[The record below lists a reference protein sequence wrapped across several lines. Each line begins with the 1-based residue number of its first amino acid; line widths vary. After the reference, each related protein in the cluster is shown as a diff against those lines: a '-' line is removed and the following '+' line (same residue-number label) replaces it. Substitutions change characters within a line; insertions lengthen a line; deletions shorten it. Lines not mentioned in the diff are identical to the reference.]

1 MNVFERIQFLRTEL
15 RQHNH
20 SYYVLDKPTISDFEF
35 DKLLE
40 ELISLESEN
49 PEFFDTHSPSQRVGG
64 EVTKNFNTVKHQYP
78 MLSLGNTYSEEELR
92 EFDKRIHKLVEEQ
105 IEYVCELKYDGVS
118 ISLTYE
124 NGQLTQALTRGD
136 GTQGD
141 NVTTNVKTIK
151 SIPLQL
157 QGNFPSFFEIRG
169 EIFIPHAGFKALNA
183 DREQAGLETFA
194 NTRNTASGSLKIQ
207 DSKEVAERPLD
218 CFLYHMLGKQTPYDL
233 HYENLEA
240 AKSWGFKVPSE
251 TECCK
256 DIDAVIRFV
265 KKWDKL
271 RHDLPY
277 DIDGIVIK
285 VNSLRQQ
292 EQMGFTA
299 KSPRWAIAYKF
310 KAEQALTTLN
320 EITYQVGRTGAITP
334 VANLEPVLLAGTLV
348 KRASLHNADQIAKL
362 DIREGDKVY
371 VEKGGEII
379 PKIVW
384 VEKQDRDLFSQPT
397 VFITECPECTSELIR
412 TEGDAKHYC
421 PNSENCPPQI
431 KGKFEHF
438 ISRKAMNIDGLGPET
453 IELLLKKRMVQSIPD
468 LYELKIND
476 LLPLERM
483 AEKSAENLLKGLEAS
498 KQIPFERVLFAL
510 GIRYVGETVAKK
522 LAKHYQHMQALLDA
536 TQEDLENVEEI
547 GEKIAESVV
556 FYFADESNRNIVQRL
571 AKHALQMEVGDEDK
585 AVSNA
590 LEGASVVVS
599 GVFKQFS
606 RTELKKIIEQHGGKN
621 VGSIT
626 KKTTFVVA
634 GENMGPS
641 KRQKAEDLAIPL
653 ITEEEFIQKL
663 ANAVC

>member
-1 MNVFERIQFLRTEL
+1 MNVSERIQFLRTEL

-40 ELISLESEN
+40 ELIRLENEN
-49 PEFFDTHSPSQRVGG
+49 PEFFDPHSPSQRVGG

-78 MLSLGNTYSEEELR
+78 MLSLGNTYSEEELID
-92 EFDKRIHKLVEEQ
+92 FDKRIHKLVEDQ

-124 NGQLTQALTRGD
+124 NGHLTQAITRGD
-136 GTQGD
+136 GTHGD
-141 NVTTNVKTIK
+141 DVTANVKTIK

-157 QGNFPSFFEIRG
+157 QGNFPSLFEIRG
-169 EIFIPHAGFKALNA
+169 EIFIPHAGFEAMNA
-183 DREQAGLETFA
+183 EREEAGFETFA
-194 NTRNTASGSLKIQ
+194 NPRNTASGSLKMQ

-218 CFLYHMLGKQTPYDL
+218 CFLYHVLGKQIPCDL
-233 HYENLEA
+233 HYDNLEA
-240 AKSWGFKVPSE
+240 AKSWGFKVPRD

-265 KKWDKL
+265 QKWDKL

-285 VNSLRQQ
+285 VNSLLQQ

-310 KAEQALTTLN
+310 KADQALTTLN
-320 EITYQVGRTGAITP
+320 KITYQVGRTGAITP
-334 VANLEPVLLAGTLV
+334 VANLEPVLLAGTVV
-348 KRASLHNADQIAKL
+348 KRASLHNADQITKL

-379 PKIVW
+379 PKIVG

-397 VFITECPECTSELIR
+397 IFKTECPECASELIR

-421 PNSENCPPQI
+421 LNSEKCPPQI

-453 IELLLKKRMVQSIPD
+453 IELLFKKNMVQSIPD
-468 LYELKIND
+468 LYELKIED

-522 LAKHYQHMQALLDA
+522 LAKHYQHIQALLDA
-536 TQEDLENVEEI
+536 SQEDLENVEEI

-556 FYFADESNRNIVQRL
+556 LYFADESNRNIVQRL
-571 AKHALQMEVGDEDK
+571 IKHELQMEIAEEYK
-585 AVSNA
+585 AISNT

-599 GVFKQFS
+599 GVFTQFS
-606 RTELKKIIEQHGGKN
+606 RTELKNLIEQHGGKN
-621 VGSIT
+621 VGSIS

-634 GENMGPS
+634 GENMGPI
-641 KRQKAEDLAIPL
+641 KRQKAEDLGVPL
-653 ITEEEFIQKL
+653 ISEEEFIHKIS
-663 ANAVC
+663 

>member
-1 MNVFERIQFLRTEL
+1 MNISERIQFLRTEL
-15 RQHNH
+15 RKHNH
-20 SYYVLDKPTISDFEF
+20 SYYVLDKPMISDFEF
-35 DKLLE
+35 DKLLQ
-40 ELISLESEN
+40 ELIRLENEN
-49 PEFFDTHSPSQRVGG
+49 PEFFDSHSPSQRVGG
-64 EVTKNFNTVKHQYP
+64 EVNKSFNTVKHQYP

-92 EFDKRIHKLVEEQ
+92 IYDKRIHKLVEDQ
-105 IEYVCELKYDGVS
+105 IEYICELKYDGVS

-124 NGQLTQALTRGD
+124 NGLLTQALTRGD

-141 NVTTNVKTIK
+141 DVTTNVKTIK

-157 QGNFPSFFEIRG
+157 QGAYPSLFEIRG
-169 EIFIPHAGFKALNA
+169 EIFISRDGFEAMNA
-183 DREQAGLETFA
+183 EREQAGLETFS
-194 NTRNTASGSLKIQ
+194 NPRNTASGSLKIQ

-218 CFLYHMLGKQTPYDL
+218 CFLYHMLGKQIPCDL
-233 HYENLEA
+233 HYDNLEA
-240 AKSWGFKVPSE
+240 AKSWGFKVPTE

-256 DIDAVIRFV
+256 DIDTVIRFV
-265 KKWDKL
+265 QKWDKL
-271 RHDLPY
+271 RHNLPY

-285 VNSLRQQ
+285 VNSLKHQ

-310 KAEQALTTLN
+310 KAEQALTTLKQ
-320 EITYQVGRTGAITP
+320 ITYQVGRTGAITP
-334 VANLEPVLLAGTLV
+334 VANLEPVLLAGTVV

-379 PKIVW
+379 PKIIG

-397 VFITECPECTSELIR
+397 VFITECPECASDLIR
-412 TEGDAKHYC
+412 SEGDAKHYC
-421 PNSENCPPQI
+421 PKSEDCPPQI
-431 KGKFEHF
+431 KGKLEHF

-453 IELLLKKRMVQSIPD
+453 IELFFKEGLVQSIPD
-468 LYELKIND
+468 LYELRMDD

-522 LAKHYQHMQALLDA
+522 LAKHYQHIQALLDA
-536 TQEDLENVEEI
+536 SQEDLENVEEI

-556 FYFADESNRNIVQRL
+556 LYFANESNRNIVQRL
-571 AKHALQMEVGDEDK
+571 AKHALQMEVGEEDK

-590 LEGASVVVS
+590 LKGASFVVS
-599 GVFKQFS
+599 GVFTHFT

-621 VGSIT
+621 LGSIS

-641 KRQKAEDLAIPL
+641 KRQKAEDLGIPL
-653 ITEEEFIQKL
+653 ITEEEFVKKIS
-663 ANAVC
+663 

>member
-1 MNVFERIQFLRTEL
+1 MNVFKRIQLLREDL

-20 SYYVLDKPTISDFEF
+20 RYYVLDQPVISDFEF

-40 ELISLESEN
+40 ELIVLENKN
-49 PEFFDTHSPSQRVGG
+49 PQYFDANSPSQRVGG
-64 EVTKNFNTVKHQYP
+64 ALTKSFQTVKHQYP

-92 EFDKRIHKLVEEQ
+92 NFDKRIHKLVEDE

-141 NVTTNVKTIK
+141 DVTTNVKTIN

-157 QGNFPSFFEIRG
+157 QGSYPDLFEIRG
-169 EIFIPHAGFKALNA
+169 EIFITHTGFEAMNKE
-183 DREQAGLETFA
+183 REQVGLEPFA
-194 NTRNTASGSLKIQ
+194 NPRNTASGSLKML

-218 CFLYHMLGKQTPYDL
+218 CFLYHMLGSQITCDL
-233 HYENLEA
+233 HYDNLQQ
-240 AKSWGFKVPSE
+240 AKSWGFKVPAE
-251 TECCK
+251 TVCCK
-256 DIDAVIRFV
+256 DIEAVIRFLQ
-265 KKWDKL
+265 KWDKL

-285 VNSLRQQ
+285 VNSLQQQ

-310 KAEQALTTLN
+310 QAEQALTTLN

-334 VANLEPVLLAGTLV
+334 VANLEPVLLAGTIV

-379 PKIVW
+379 PKIVG
-384 VEKQDRDLFSQPT
+384 VEKQDRDLFSEPT
-397 VFITECPECTSELIR
+397 EFITKCPECASDLIR
-412 TEGDAKHYC
+412 TKGDAKHYC
-421 PNSENCPPQI
+421 PNSEHCPPQI

-453 IELLLKKRMVQSIPD
+453 IELLFNEGLICSLPD
-468 LYELKIND
+468 LYTLNLEH

-483 AEKSAENLLKGLEAS
+483 AQKSAENLLKGLQES
-498 KQIPFERVLFAL
+498 KKISFERLLFAL

-522 LAKHYQHMQALLDA
+522 LALHFQHIDALMQAKR
-536 TQEDLENVEEI
+536 EDLEGLGEI
-547 GEKIAESVV
+547 GEKIAESVLS
-556 FYFADESNRNIVQRL
+556 YFAQEKNTEIIDGFRYHN
-571 AKHALQMEVGDEDK
+571 LQMEVRAEDK
-585 AVSNA
+585 SISKV
-590 LEGASVVVS
+590 LEGCSIVVS
-599 GVFKQFS
+599 GVFTNYS
-606 RTELKKIIEQHGGKN
+606 RDELKKLIEQHAGKN
-621 VGSIT
+621 VGSIS
-626 KKTTFVVA
+626 KKTTFVLA

-641 KRQKAEDLAIPL
+641 KRQKAEDLGIPI
-653 ITEEEFIQKL
+653 ITEEEFIQK
-663 ANAVC
+663 VS

>member
-1 MNVFERIQFLRTEL
+1 MNVSERIQFLRTEL

-40 ELISLESEN
+40 ELIRLENEN
-49 PEFFDTHSPSQRVGG
+49 PEFFDPHSPSQRVGG

-78 MLSLGNTYSEEELR
+78 MLSLGNTYSEEELID
-92 EFDKRIHKLVEEQ
+92 FDKRIHKLVEDQ

-124 NGQLTQALTRGD
+124 NGHLTQAITRGD
-136 GTQGD
+136 GTHGD
-141 NVTTNVKTIK
+141 DVTANVKTIK

-157 QGNFPSFFEIRG
+157 QGNFPSLFEIRG
-169 EIFIPHAGFKALNA
+169 EIFIPHAGFEAMNA
-183 DREQAGLETFA
+183 EREEAGFETFA
-194 NTRNTASGSLKIQ
+194 NPRNTASGSLKMQ

-218 CFLYHMLGKQTPYDL
+218 CFLYHVLGKQIPCDL
-233 HYENLEA
+233 HYDNLEA
-240 AKSWGFKVPSE
+240 AKSWGFKVPRD

-265 KKWDKL
+265 QKWDKL

-285 VNSLRQQ
+285 VNSLLQQ

-310 KAEQALTTLN
+310 KADQALTTLN
-320 EITYQVGRTGAITP
+320 KITYQVGRTGAITP
-334 VANLEPVLLAGTLV
+334 VANLEPVLLAGTVV
-348 KRASLHNADQIAKL
+348 KRASLHNADQITKL

-379 PKIVW
+379 PKIVG

-397 VFITECPECTSELIR
+397 IFKTECPECASELIR

-421 PNSENCPPQI
+421 LNSEKCPPQI

-453 IELLLKKRMVQSIPD
+453 IELLFKKSMVQSIPD
-468 LYELKIND
+468 LYELKIED

-522 LAKHYQHMQALLDA
+522 LAKHYQHIQALLDA
-536 TQEDLENVEEI
+536 SQEDLENVEEI

-556 FYFADESNRNIVQRL
+556 LYFADESNRNIVQRL
-571 AKHALQMEVGDEDK
+571 IKHELQMEIGEEYK
-585 AVSNA
+585 AISNT

-599 GVFKQFS
+599 GVFTQFS
-606 RTELKKIIEQHGGKN
+606 RAELKNLIEQHGGKN
-621 VGSIT
+621 VGSIS

-634 GENMGPS
+634 GENMGPI
-641 KRQKAEDLAIPL
+641 KRQKAEDLGVPL
-653 ITEEEFIQKL
+653 ISEEEFIHKIS
-663 ANAVC
+663 

>member
-40 ELISLESEN
+40 ELIRLENEN
-49 PEFFDTHSPSQRVGG
+49 PEFFDPHSPSQRVGG

-92 EFDKRIHKLVEEQ
+92 DFDKRIHKLVEAQ

-141 NVTTNVKTIK
+141 DVTTNVKTIK

-157 QGNFPSFFEIRG
+157 QGTYPSLFEIRG
-169 EIFIPHAGFKALNA
+169 EIYISHAGFEAMNTE
-183 DREQAGLETFA
+183 REQAGLETFA
-194 NTRNTASGSLKIQ
+194 NPRNTASGSLKMH

-218 CFLYHMLGKQTPYDL
+218 CFLYHILGKQIPCNL
-233 HYENLEA
+233 HYDNLEA
-240 AKSWGFKVPSE
+240 AKSWGFKVPAE

-265 KKWDKL
+265 QKWDKL

-285 VNSLRQQ
+285 VNSLQQQ

-334 VANLEPVLLAGTLV
+334 VANLEPVLLAGTVV

-379 PKIVW
+379 PKIVG

-397 VFITECPECTSELIR
+397 VFITECLECASDLIR

-421 PNSENCPPQI
+421 PNSQECPPQI

-453 IELLLKKRMVQSIPD
+453 IELFFKEGLVKSIPD
-468 LYELKIND
+468 LYELRMDD

-522 LAKHYQHMQALLDA
+522 LAKHYQHMQALLGA
-536 TQEDLENVEEI
+536 SQEDLENVEEI

-556 FYFADESNRNIVQRL
+556 LYFADESNRNTVQRL
-571 AKHALQMEVGDEDK
+571 AKHALQMEVGEKDK

-599 GVFKQFS
+599 GVFTQFN
-606 RTELKKIIEQHGGKN
+606 RTDLKKIIEQHGGKN
-621 VGSIT
+621 VGSIS
-626 KKTTFVVA
+626 KKTTFVIA

-641 KRQKAEDLAIPL
+641 KRQKAEDLGVPL
-653 ITEEEFIQKL
+653 ISEEEFIQKIS
-663 ANAVC
+663 

>member
-1 MNVFERIQFLRTEL
+1 MNVSERIQFLRTEL

-40 ELISLESEN
+40 ELIRLESEN
-49 PEFFDTHSPSQRVGG
+49 PEFFDPNSPSQRVGG
-64 EVTKNFNTVKHQYP
+64 EVSKSFNTVKHQYP

-92 EFDKRIHKLVEEQ
+92 DFDKRIHKLVEDQ

-118 ISLTYE
+118 ISLIYE

-141 NVTTNVKTIK
+141 DVTANVKTIK

-157 QGNFPSFFEIRG
+157 QGNYPSLFEIRG
-169 EIFIPHAGFKALNA
+169 EIFIPHSGFEAMNVE
-183 DREQAGLETFA
+183 REQAGLETFA
-194 NTRNTASGSLKIQ
+194 NPRNTASGSLKMQ

-218 CFLYHMLGKQTPYDL
+218 CFLYHMLGAQIPCGL
-233 HYENLEA
+233 HYNNLQA

-256 DIDAVIRFV
+256 DIEAVISFIH
-265 KKWDKL
+265 KWDQL

-285 VNSLRQQ
+285 VNSLQQQ
-292 EQMGFTA
+292 EEMGFTA

-320 EITYQVGRTGAITP
+320 EISYQVGRTGAITP
-334 VANLEPVLLAGTLV
+334 VANLEPVLLAGTIV
-348 KRASLHNADQIAKL
+348 KRASLHNADQISKL
-362 DIREGDKVY
+362 DVREGDKVY

-379 PKIVW
+379 PKIVGA
-384 VEKQDRDLFSQPT
+384 EKQERDLFSKPT
-397 VFITECPECTSELIR
+397 EFISQCPECASELIR

-421 PNSENCPPQI
+421 LNSEHCPPQI

-453 IELLLKKRMVQSIPD
+453 IELLFKEELLQSIAD
-468 LYELKIND
+468 LYTLKMED

-483 AEKSAENLLKGLEAS
+483 AEKSAENLLKGLEVS

-522 LAKHYQHMQALLDA
+522 LAKHYQHIHALMNT
-536 TQEDLENVEEI
+536 TQDDLENIEEI
-547 GEKIAESVV
+547 GGKIAESVV
-556 FYFADESNRNIVQRL
+556 LYFADENNRNIVLRL
-571 AKHALQMEVGDEDK
+571 EQYALQMEVGEEDK
-585 AVSNA
+585 AVSNI
-590 LEGASVVVS
+590 LEGASIVVS
-599 GVFKQFS
+599 GVFTQLS
-606 RTELKKIIEQHGGKN
+606 RADLKKIIEQHGGKN
-621 VGSIT
+621 VGSIS

-641 KRQKAEDLAIPL
+641 KRQKAEDLGVPL
-653 ITEEEFIQKL
+653 ITEEEFIQKIS
-663 ANAVC
+663 

>member
-1 MNVFERIQFLRTEL
+1 MNVSERIQFLRTEL

-40 ELISLESEN
+40 ELIHLENKN
-49 PEFFDTHSPSQRVGG
+49 PEFFDPHSPSQRVGG
-64 EVTKNFNTVKHQYP
+64 KVSKSFNTVKHQYP

-92 EFDKRIHKLVEEQ
+92 DFDKRIHKLVEDQ

-141 NVTTNVKTIK
+141 DVTTNVKTIK

-157 QGNFPSFFEIRG
+157 QGGYPSLFEIRG
-169 EIFIPHAGFKALNA
+169 EIFIPHAGFEAMNTE
-183 DREQAGLETFA
+183 REQAGLETFA
-194 NTRNTASGSLKIQ
+194 NPRNTASGSLKMQ

-218 CFLYHMLGKQTPYDL
+218 CFLYYMLGKQIPCDL
-233 HYENLEA
+233 HYYNLEA

-265 KKWDKL
+265 QKWDAL

-285 VNSLRQQ
+285 VNSLQQQ

-334 VANLEPVLLAGTLV
+334 VANLEPVLLVGTVV

-379 PKIVW
+379 PKIVG

-397 VFITECPECTSELIR
+397 FFITECPECASELIR
-412 TEGDAKHYC
+412 SEGDAKHYC
-421 PNSENCPPQI
+421 PNSEKCPPQI

-453 IELLLKKRMVQSIPD
+453 IELLFNEGLIQTIPD
-468 LYELKIND
+468 LYELKMHD

-483 AEKSAENLLKGLEAS
+483 AEKSVENFLKGLEAS
-498 KQIPFERVLFAL
+498 KQIPFGRVLFAL

-522 LAKHYQHMQALLDA
+522 LAKHYQNMQALLDA
-536 TQEDLENVEEI
+536 SQEDLENVEEI

-556 FYFADESNRNIVQRL
+556 LYFADESNRNIVQRL
-571 AKHALQMEVGDEDK
+571 AKHALQMEVGEEDK

-590 LEGASVVVS
+590 LQGASIVVS
-599 GVFKQFS
+599 GLFTQFS

-621 VGSIT
+621 VGSIS

-641 KRQKAEDLAIPL
+641 KRQKAEDLGIPL
-653 ITEEEFIQKL
+653 ITEEEFIQKIS
-663 ANAVC
+663 